1 MNFQP
6 DLNSD
11 DAKGIFILKISI
23 TLSKSYTRDG
33 GGREREEREKERED
47 VSLLHVDIKLCFLV
61 QYIHYQVRKENFFG
75 YVLEI

>member
-11 DAKGIFILKISI
+11 DAKGILILKISI

-33 GGREREEREKERED
+33 GG
-47 VSLLHVDIKLCFLV
+47 
-61 QYIHYQVRKENFFG
+61 
-75 YVLEI
+75 